1 MFTMQGNSYS
11 WTADD
16 SIIINGNKYLFAKP
30 TSAIQNFPSSEL
42 ITSTKPYS
50 ALVNIDPSHLISGN
64 NIIKIYLNDVR
75 ILNPHIELTFP
86 LASEPTYT
94 PPKNIHANY
103 NQTLMNFKNT
113 AVVGPGL
120 VFNKVDGYELYQSEF
135 SKVND
140 PISGQVLRYVK
151 STPVVDNF
159 DVDIIGDCFSQL
171 AASGHAHG
179 IKEYSIYLDN
189 NKVSTVLFNNDTTP
203 TFFHHKNVNVD
214 VTSLV
219 R

>member
-1 MFTMQGNSYS
+1 
-11 WTADD
+11 
-16 SIIINGNKYLFAKP
+16 
-30 TSAIQNFPSSEL
+30 
-42 ITSTKPYS
+42 
-50 ALVNIDPSHLISGN
+50 
-64 NIIKIYLNDVR
+64 
-75 ILNPHIELTFP
+75 
-86 LASEPTYT
+86 
-94 PPKNIHANY
+94 
-103 NQTLMNFKNT
+103 MNFKNT

-214 VTSLV
+214 VTSLIDGKHELFIQGQDADGKISTFNSFFAHAESGEYIPIVIEV
-219 R
+219 RNTNPVPEEIGRAHV